1 LWKFDLRFQYV
12 YAQARKT
19 FLQQDNELAE
29 MRQRV
34 QSRSDFLGELRMQ
47 TKELSANVED
57 RREQLCVKIRT
68 LTVADKTAGAAQSKL
83 QVLSCADEIEK
94 WLHFFPFSLY

>member
-1 LWKFDLRFQYV
+1 LWVFDLYFYYV
-12 YAQARKT
+12 YGQARKT
-19 FLQQDNELAE
+19 FLLQDNELAE

-34 QSRSDFLGELRMQ
+34 QSRSDFMGELRMQ

-68 LTVADKTAGAAQSKL
+68 LAVADKTVGAAQSKL
-83 QVLSCADEIEK
+83 QVFSCADGIEK
-94 WLHFFPFSLY
+94 